1 MLGRL
6 LSSRN
11 EKRQKRQTGQQ
22 LRQKRQKEGMT
33 NPTIAVLAE
42 QQVYLELPDGQFV
55 RIDTRDDFD
64 QQYRVELLDS
74 TGKFIR
80 GFKSGDG

>member
-1 MLGRL
+1 
-6 LSSRN
+6 
-11 EKRQKRQTGQQ
+11 
-22 LRQKRQKEGMT
+22 MT